1 MEELNNNGKSQFTN
15 QVIGLKRRVLQ
26 NKRGTLSDAK
36 VNRYAHMNKALPVVC
51 LFTLIEV

>member
-1 MEELNNNGKSQFTN
+1 MGELNSNGKSQLAN

-26 NKRGTLSDAK
+26 NKKGTLSDAR

-51 LFTLIEV
+51 LFTLI